1 MSYIDDA
8 LSVLS
13 KIRFDNIK
21 IKLKRFEEVKWQIPQ
36 IAEIDKN
43 RADLTAKLAC
53 ILSSSADNKSAMLD
67 ELNKENADAQTAIEK
82 LLVDNGYPHDYLED
96 IYSCDKCRD
105 TGYVNLEMCSCLKQ
119 ILYRVKSAKLSESL
133 PMGNICFDNFNLDYY
148 SNTPKPEL
156 KGLSPR
162 AIMQKNYDYCKQ
174 YTEDFGASSDS
185 IFMSGGTGL
194 GKTHLSLSIA
204 KAVIE
209 KGYAAVYGSV
219 PDLLR
224 RVENAHFGKSNDVDV
239 LDTLKTVDLLVL
251 DDLGAEFTSPFY
263 ISVLY
268 DIINTRL
275 CYRKP
280 LIASTNLTFSELT
293 KRYEDRIAS
302 RLLSMN
308 HLTFKGSDIRILSKY
323 SRNG

>member
-1 MSYIDDA
+1 MSYTDDA
-8 LSVLS
+8 LDILS
-13 KIRFDNIK
+13 QIRSDNTK
-21 IKLKRFEEVKWQIPQ
+21 IKLKRYEEVKRQIPQ
-36 IAEIDKN
+36 IAEIDRK
-43 RADLTAKLAC
+43 RTDLISKLSF
-53 ILSSSADNKSAMLD
+53 ILSLDADNKSDMID
-67 ELNKENADAQTAIEK
+67 ELNKENSEVQTAAKK
-82 LLVDNGYPHDYLED
+82 LLIDNGYPNDYLDD
-96 IYSCDKCRD
+96 IYSCSKCRD
-105 TGYVNLEMCSCLKQ
+105 TGFTNFEMCSCLKQ
-119 ILYRVKSAKLSESL
+119 IIHRIKSAKLSESL
-133 PMGNICFDNFNLDYY
+133 PMGNICFDNFNLDNY

-174 YTEDFGASSDS
+174 YAEDFGTLSDS

-204 KAVIE
+204 KAVIS
-209 KGYAAVYGSV
+209 KGYSAVYGSV

-224 RVENAHFGKSNDVDV
+224 RVENAHFGKSNEADA

-251 DDLGAEFTSPFY
+251 DDLGAEFSSPFY
-263 ISVLY
+263 ISALY
-268 DIINTRL
+268 DIINARL
-275 CYRKP
+275 SYHKP
-280 LIASTNLTFSELT
+280 LIVSTNLTFSELI